1 MVGVLLPSLLV
12 EALVPPP
19 RRLSRARVASSLVG
33 ELLLGA
39 PLSAG
44 LASAYWQFSRA
55 LAAAIPSLTI
65 AAIGSARR
73 LAGAYIPS
81 FRISVANSLMKFM
94 Y

>member
-19 RRLSRARVASSLVG
+19 RRLSRARVAPSLVG

-44 LASAYWQFSRA
+44 LASASWQSSRA

-65 AAIGSARR
+65 GTARR